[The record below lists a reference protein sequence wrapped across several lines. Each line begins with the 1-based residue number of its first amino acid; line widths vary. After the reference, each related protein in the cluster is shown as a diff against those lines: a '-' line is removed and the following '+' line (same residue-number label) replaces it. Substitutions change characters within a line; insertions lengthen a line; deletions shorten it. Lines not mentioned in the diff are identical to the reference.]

1 MQVILKN
8 DILSKL
14 RSFQGTYQKA
24 QRVNRKSSWKTASK
38 AVWFIPEH
46 STWVIGRL
54 ENFGTTY
61 YEIAFPSNQGSKIET
76 EA

>member
-8 DILSKL
+8 DILSKQGSL
-14 RSFQGTYQKA
+14 QGTYQKA
-24 QRVNRKSSWKTASK
+24 QWVNRKSSWKTASK

-46 STWVIGRL
+46 STWAIGRL
-54 ENFGTTY
+54 ENIGTTY
-61 YEIAFPSNQGSKIET
+61 YEIAFTTSQGTKVET